1 VSLVLPGT
9 NINGDYFII
18 DIVTDSLEFNASNIV
33 GTYNCVAEENAAK
46 NTFIAGYYDRGFGS
60 SWYFVAVD
68 NYYGTDDVA
77 PITDG
82 TITISEEGTKFVVE
96 FDCMD
101 DNGHKIAG
109 TFTCSGLEMYDSRN

>member
-1 VSLVLPGT
+1 MVVNDAKIVVNGYDCYKSGDNYYLKIYT
-9 NINGDYFII
+9 ENEEETKYKINIFA
-18 DIVTDSLEFNASNIV
+18 DITANPSKATSVRDLELYSINQ
-33 GTYNCVAEENAAK
+33 Y
-46 NTFIAGYYDRGFGS
+46 
-60 SWYFVAVD
+60 VD

-77 PITDG
+77 PIVDG
-82 TITISEEGTKFVVE
+82 TITIREEGVKFVVE